1 MDELQYTLLSDGPA
15 DKALMPVL
23 NWLLQQHVP
32 NLPIQ
37 SRWADLRRLRQ
48 PPRQLYERILKSI
61 ELFPCDLL
69 FIHRDA
75 ETASPEERRDE
86 IEQAAIDAGI
96 DNDVFAVICVVPVR
110 MTEAWLLFDVAAIRE
125 AAGNPNGTVPIYL
138 PDLST
143 IEGLANPKKM
153 LNKVLLTATE
163 LGTYRKK
170 RFDTSRAVQRVPEY
184 IDDFSTLRRL
194 PAFAALEKE
203 VKKKVESKG
212 WNS

>member
-75 ETASPEERRDE
+75 ETASPEERRNE